1 MKRVLGS
8 TLIAGALIASIVLLW
23 RGRLGRFTMISS
35 ESGTSGNA
43 TWTTTAWGV
52 VEVNWQLV
60 LPLLL
65 VAGIGTFLL
74 LWRRRRSP
82 AGR

>member
-1 MKRVLGS
+1 MKQLLGS
-8 TLIAGALIASIVLLW
+8 TMVAVSLVAFVVLSW
-23 RGRLGRFTMISS
+23 RGRLGTETAISS

-43 TWTTTAWGV
+43 TWTATV
-52 VEVNWQLV
+52 SDLEVNWQLV
-60 LPLLL
+60 LPLI
-65 VAGIGTFLL
+65 VIAGVGAVLL